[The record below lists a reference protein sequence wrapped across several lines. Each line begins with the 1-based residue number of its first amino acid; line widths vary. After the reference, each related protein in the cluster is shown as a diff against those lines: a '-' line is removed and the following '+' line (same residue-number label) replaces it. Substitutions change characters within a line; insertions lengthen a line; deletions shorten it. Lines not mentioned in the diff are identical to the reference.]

1 MKQLK
6 VPRFTI
12 TTNMNMIKME
22 EQVQITRVFVLMVLV
37 ILELIQIYL
46 ITSLVKIMGMLYA
59 FALML
64 IVTPMTIVLVKMEW
78 EMIPAMMHAGNVMEQ
93 N

>member
-46 ITSLVKIMGMLYA
+46 ITSHVKIMGMLYA